1 MVFKMIIEN
10 VKQLG
15 ELIKAN
21 RKEMGF
27 TQSELASFCKVG
39 NRFIVELESGKPT
52 LQFDKVLSIARL
64 VGLELTA
71 VKRGN

>member
-1 MVFKMIIEN
+1 MIIEN
-10 VKQLG
+10 AKQLG

-21 RKEMGF
+21 RKELGF
-27 TQSELASFCKVG
+27 TQLELANYCNVG

-52 LQFDKVLSIARL
+52 LQFDKVVHVAHL

>member
-1 MVFKMIIEN
+1 MIIEN

-15 ELIKAN
+15 DLIKVA

-27 TQSELASFCKVG
+27 TQAELANFCNVG

-52 LQFDKVLSIARL
+52 LQFDKVLSIAHL
-64 VGLELTA
+64 VGLELA
-71 VKRGN
+71 VNKRGN

>member
-1 MVFKMIIEN
+1 MTVFLLLFNFPFGNFFAFFKLLVSIPIGKNVVFMMIIEN

-27 TQSELASFCKVG
+27 TQADLASFCKVG
-39 NRFIVELESGKPT
+39 KSFYR
-52 LQFDKVLSIARL
+52 
-64 VGLELTA
+64 
-71 VKRGN
+71 